1 MNVDYYLVNMNVLL
15 ELDDRSIQKL
25 LRELEQ
31 EDLAKALK
39 GTDTEVQNKI
49 FRNMS
54 QRAATMLREDMEFMG
69 PVRKSDVLETQKKI
83 IEILKRLEETGEIVI
98 SKGLIA
104 SVGDELI

>member
-1 MNVDYYLVNMNVLL
+1 
-15 ELDDRSIQKL
+15 
-25 LRELEQ
+25 
-31 EDLAKALK
+31 
-39 GTDTEVQNKI
+39 
-49 FRNMS
+49 MS
-54 QRAATMLREDMEFMG
+54 QRAAAMLREDMEFMG

>member
-1 MNVDYYLVNMNVLL
+1 
-15 ELDDRSIQKL
+15 
-25 LRELEQ
+25 
-31 EDLAKALK
+31 
-39 GTDTEVQNKI
+39 
-49 FRNMS
+49 MS